1 MRKQFLLMLVLC
13 LTASLT
19 WAERIDVATARKV
32 AGSVARREGVTS
44 GLRSTS
50 DLSLVYAAAPGQ
62 SGSALRSGTMEG
74 SADYFVFNF
83 PGEKGFVIVAGDDR
97 VRPLLGY
104 SDKGS
109 FDPDKLPENLR
120 GMLAYYQDQITWA
133 NDKGIEATPDIAAEW
148 SRLMS
153 GTALRAA
160 GEPVLLRT
168 ANWSQGEPYNRQTPI
183 IKGEHAV
190 TGCVATAMGIVMRYH
205 EYPIRAVNPPEWN
218 YYSVDG
224 RYQGFQLTYD
234 DYDWANMLD
243 TYTSTSYNDTQA
255 DAVAELLYHCGANVG
270 MKYTLEESG
279 TPTVF
284 VARALS
290 DVFGYSHS
298 IRYLQKDD
306 YRWEEW
312 KEMLKSE
319 LDAGYPVIYDG
330 QSNSSG
336 HAFVCDGYNNEE
348 LYHINWGWG
357 GLYNGNF
364 VLSLLDSKGNGLGY
378 SEGQG
383 MLLNIRPEQTGER
396 YYMRPSLRNA
406 YYTKSGNSASVSFDF
421 EYFALYDHTFYIGLG
436 VVDQNNQII
445 HKPESPIP
453 ANLQGMED
461 DGSYHLYT
469 DNTRSIILSSPLLG
483 GQRIALLCSLDGTEW
498 EVMRGKENVP
508 TGIDDNGVINPTPDD
523 PNDPEQP
530 MNVNIRWN
538 KFDDKYMRVSG
549 LDPSKNNYDNT
560 EGISYQLS
568 NVREDVIL
576 RYTITNYADWKGHLD
591 IYYGTDYTLSNG
603 GKGTQVTIT
612 DGSFDIP
619 VTKAAIESEGSY
631 YVNYLKIYSDRAG
644 ELSYKIQVFP
654 KSATTPDF
662 EQEGKKMTFVNDIE
676 GSYDVNPIRG
686 AVGQMIPFNLTFDK
700 VDAVLQGKPLSL
712 SIHIN
717 NVQQGQI
724 HLYGADGKE
733 IELTSPNSSLGIST
747 PNPVAV
753 GNLQAN
759 SPYSFKL
766 KSDVELQGA
775 QDNVYINLYTYVD
788 GLEVPSLNYIPYIYI
803 DPATVKTYT
812 VASSGLTGLKWEDGT
827 VTSIEEGKEFRGR
840 LVCTQAGYQIPA
852 TLQKVT
858 MGGQVLAEGSGYGYA
873 DGWISIKK
881 VTGDVVITAAAEP
894 IPTVTYMIKE
904 GQMTGA
910 TSDIPSG
917 GKSVQ
922 ENSECTIKLTAEP
935 GYLIKK
941 ADVIIKTE
949 DKTLQQ
955 GKDYTCTEAADYK
968 SLTVKIHVV
977 TADMEL
983 FVYADPEP
991 KSFSITGK
999 LTRLTAD
1006 KDIVKGVSVKE
1017 NESFGFTLKPATD
1030 YRLPEAITILDGETP
1045 LVAERDYTYDKTSG
1059 KVVIFNV
1066 TSDLVIKAT
1075 AIDNH
1080 QIQVV
1085 FNLEG
1090 VIATPNEVGPFTI
1103 NTKPVFEVAFAA
1115 AEGYEYNGEI
1125 EVRMGDKLLSTP
1137 ADYEYVPENDLS
1149 FTLKT
1154 PLSATLTITA
1164 KGTQKSYSITTAY
1177 TNISTP
1183 AEELPKNVLHG
1194 NALSFKIT
1202 PDEGYDLPETI
1213 EVKVGDKTLAAATDY
1228 TYNKATGEVS
1238 IVKVTGDVVITA
1250 VAVLKTYEVK
1260 LNLTYLTSDFVSGTK
1275 VAHGEPL
1282 AITLTPHAGY
1292 ELPQAVIVLM
1302 NGKPAEHTYQNG
1314 KISIAKVLG
1323 LTEITAKANKLH
1335 PVMENEEHVT
1345 IEGTENI
1352 AQGETFI
1359 ATVKPNRG
1367 YHLPYAISVIMNG
1380 RQLHADEYTY
1390 DRSTGKIEVKNVTGP
1405 LSISVKG
1412 VKEGHFEVVL
1422 NLVNLSS
1429 EPASFEPQA
1438 KDAKIELTLKPSSG
1452 YELPGSV
1459 TVKMGDTPLA
1469 VGTDYAYDRSTGKF
1483 TLERITG
1490 TLVITANGSRIPEP
1504 EPEPTPTTYTVT
1516 LPVVEGATISAS
1528 GSTTVTAGNDF
1539 SFTVEVKA
1547 GYIADNMVV
1556 KANGTILTTDAN
1568 GRYTVANIRSNVVV
1582 TVTGIVKGDDPTAN
1596 EGIEAGELRVWA
1608 SGSRLFIRTPEAER
1622 AYIVTFDGRVYKTL
1636 SLSAGEYSE
1645 QMPQGSYVIQI
1656 GKQSY
1661 KLNF

>member
-1 MRKQFLLMLVLC
+1 MRKQFLLMLILC
-13 LTASLT
+13 LTASLA

-32 AGSVARREGVTS
+32 AESVAQREGAVS
-44 GLRSTS
+44 GLRSAGE
-50 DLSLVYAAAPGQ
+50 LSLVYAAAPGQ

-74 SADYFVFNF
+74 AADYFVFNF
-83 PGEKGFVIVAGDDR
+83 PGEKGFAIVAGDDR
-97 VRPLLGY
+97 VRPVLGY
-104 SDKGS
+104 SDEGC
-109 FDPDKLPENLR
+109 FDPDNLPENLR

-133 NDKGIEATPDIAAEW
+133 NDKDIEATPDIATEW

-168 ANWSQGEPYNRQTPI
+168 ANWSQDEPYNRQTPI

-190 TGCVATAMGIVMRYH
+190 TGCVATAMGIIMKYH

-255 DAVAELLYHCGANVG
+255 DAVAELLYHCGANVE

-279 TPTVF
+279 TPTVL

-312 KEMLKSE
+312 KEMLKNE

-445 HKPESPIP
+445 RKPESPIP

-461 DGSYHLYT
+461 DGSYHLYKG
-469 DNTRSIILSSPLLG
+469 NTRSIILSSPLLG

-508 TGIDDNGVINPTPDD
+508 TGIDDNGMINPTPDD

-530 MNVNIRWN
+530 MNAGINWN
-538 KFDDKYMRVSG
+538 TFDDYNLAVTG
-549 LDPSKNNYDNT
+549 LDNSQSNSRNT
-560 EGISYQLS
+560 KAISYWFS
-568 NVREDVIL
+568 NIKEDIVL
-576 RYTITNYADWKGHLD
+576 RYTITNYSDWKDHISVYCGE
-591 IYYGTDYTLSNG
+591 SNEIAG
-603 GKGTQVTIT
+603 EGKGT
-612 DGSFDIP
+612 P
-619 VTKAAIESEGSY
+619 VTVDSNGTFEVNVGMDKITNGYYMSY
-631 YVNYLKIYSDRAG
+631 MKILSDKAG
-644 ELSYKIQVFP
+644 ELRYDIQVSS
-654 KSATTPDF
+654 KSAASPAF
-662 EQEGKKMTFVNDIE
+662 ELEGNMILFTDRIRIAWDK
-676 GSYDVNPIRG
+676 NPIRG
-686 AVGQMIPFNLTFDK
+686 SVNQKIPFSVQFSNMSSFLVGKELALNITIEGATKEQIQLFDE
-700 VDAVLQGKPLSL
+700 AGNEIPLS
-712 SIHIN
+712 
-717 NVQQGQI
+717 VK
-724 HLYGADGKE
+724 YDDEKYVGADNV
-733 IELTSPNSSLGIST
+733 S
-747 PNPVAV
+747 V
-753 GNLQAN
+753 GTLATNK
-759 SPYSFKL
+759 SYSFKL
-766 KSDVELQGA
+766 KSNMLFTESENVT
-775 QDNVYINLYTYVD
+775 VYIYTVVD
-788 GLEVPSLNYIPYIYI
+788 GRDMPYSTSTSYARIII
-803 DPATVKTYT
+803 DPTTVQTYT

-827 VTSIEEGKEFRGR
+827 ITSIEEGKEFSGR
-840 LVCTQAGYQIPA
+840 LVCTQAGYRIPA

-858 MGGQVLAEGSGYGYA
+858 MGGQMLAEGSGYGYA

-881 VTGDVVITAAAEP
+881 VSGDIVITAAAEP
-894 IPTVTYMIKE
+894 IPAVTYMIKASE
-904 GQMTGA
+904 LIGA
-910 TSDIPSG
+910 TSDIPEG
-917 GKSVQ
+917 GLSVK
-922 ENSECTIKLTAEP
+922 ENSECTIKLTAKP

-941 ADVIIKTE
+941 TDVIIKTA

-968 SLTVKIHVV
+968 SVTVKIHAV

-991 KSFSITGK
+991 KSFTITGK
-999 LTRLTAD
+999 LTNLTAD
-1006 KDIVKGVSVKE
+1006 KDIVKGVSVTE
-1017 NESFGFTLKPATD
+1017 NEPFEFTLKPATG
-1030 YRLPEAITILDGETP
+1030 YRLPEDITVTP
-1045 LVAERDYTYDKTSG
+1045 SEIPWTYDNTTG
-1059 KVVIFNV
+1059 KVVITKVTENV
-1066 TSDLVIKAT
+1066 TITAT
-1075 AIDNH
+1075 AIDDH
-1080 QIQVV
+1080 H
-1085 FNLEG
+1085 FNVILKPGEG
-1090 VIATPNEVGPFTI
+1090 VVATPNAIEQLFTVGEKAAF
-1103 NTKPVFEVAFAA
+1103 NVVFAA
-1115 AEGYEYNGEI
+1115 AEGYTYDGAI
-1125 EVRMGDKLLSTP
+1125 AVKMGDKTLAAGTDYTYDKQTGAFVLLKGI
-1137 ADYEYVPENDLS
+1137 D
-1149 FTLKT
+1149 
-1154 PLSATLTITA
+1154 ATLTI
-1164 KGTQKSYSITTAY
+1164 
-1177 TNISTP
+1177 STP
-1183 AEELPKNVLHG
+1183 KGVKKQYTVKVTGTSLTPMEVPENVAHG
-1194 NALSFKIT
+1194 DPLSFKLV
-1202 PDEGYDLPETI
+1202 PDEGYDLPEAI
-1213 EVKVGDKTLAAATDY
+1213 AVNMDGKALAAATDY

-1238 IVKVTGDVVITA
+1238 IAKVTGNVEVTAAAVV
-1250 VAVLKTYEVK
+1250 KTYEVR
-1260 LNLTYLTSDFVSGTK
+1260 LNLPNLTHDFKEGTK
-1275 VAHGEPL
+1275 VNHGDKL
-1282 AITLTPHAGY
+1282 DIQLTPVTGY
-1292 ELPQAVIVLM
+1292 ALPQSVTVLM
-1302 NGKPAEHTYQNG
+1302 NGKPAEHTYQDG
-1314 KISIAKVLG
+1314 KISITKVLG
-1323 LTEITAKANKLH
+1323 PIEITAKGNKIH
-1335 PVMENEEHVT
+1335 EVTENEEHVT
-1345 IEGTENI
+1345 IKGTENV
-1352 AQGETFI
+1352 AEGETFT
-1359 ATVKPNRG
+1359 AKVEPNSG
-1367 YHLPYAISVIMNG
+1367 YYLPYAISVVMNG
-1380 RQLHADEYTY
+1380 RQLRADEYTY
-1390 DRSTGKIEVKNVTGP
+1390 DRKTGKIEIKNVTGP

-1412 VKEGHFEVVL
+1412 VQEGYFEVVL
-1422 NLVNLSS
+1422 NLSNLSS
-1429 EPASFEPQA
+1429 DPASFEPLA
-1438 KDAKIELTLKPSSG
+1438 KDSKIELTLKPSSG
-1452 YELPGSV
+1452 YELPSGV
-1459 TVKMGDTPLA
+1459 TVKMGNATLVA
-1469 VGTDYAYDRSTGKF
+1469 GTDYAYDRSSGKF
-1483 TLERITG
+1483 TLEKITG
-1490 TLVITANGSRIPEP
+1490 TLVIMANGSRIPEPEP

-1516 LPVVEGATISAS
+1516 LPVVEGAVISAS
-1528 GSTTVTAGNDF
+1528 GSTTVTEGSSF

-1547 GYIADNMVV
+1547 GYNADNMVV
-1556 KANGTILTTDAN
+1556 KANGTTLMADSD
-1568 GRYTVANIRSNVVV
+1568 GRYTIANIRSNVVV

-1596 EGIEAGELRVWA
+1596 EEIEAGELRVWA

-1622 AYIVTFDGRVYKTL
+1622 AYVVTFDGRVYKTL

-1645 QMPQGSYVIQI
+1645 QMPQGSYIIQI